1 MNKICLNKLCE
12 FSVTSYIS
20 NINNINFNNKFNF
33 EEVLNGIKQNLSLN
47 ENGLLINFNFTEFN
61 NLIKNIE
68 QNELLLLCPITFNI
82 YENKEWYNFLN
93 ALLVVLHD
101 KYIYENKIQKKV
113 ILENTNKI
121 YKNKI
126 NMNSLNN
133 IIENVAKLTNI
144 SIIIVSEN
152 EKRIFNSGRDKYII
166 LFKYNDEYY
175 PFINWNIKY
184 FEKENNFVNYLENN
198 LKFEGKEI
206 NNFKKY
212 KIDSD
217 NGENINK
224 NYQEFSTNEDFALHV
239 SEAVD
244 NNNLKLSKKKNK
256 KKDIFVVNNDN
267 ENDKNND
274 NNSTFIKTEKL
285 TKKDITEIKEN
296 LKSTI
301 LVNELQKIA
310 LKLSIN
316 IFSGSTKTGKPKS
329 KTKKELFDE
338 IKNKLE
344 KL

>member
-68 QNELLLLCPITFNI
+68 QNELLLLCPLSFNI
-82 YENKEWYNFLN
+82 HKNKEWYNFLN

-101 KYIYENKIQKKV
+101 KYVYENKIQKKV
-113 ILENTNKI
+113 ILENTNNI

-126 NMNSLNN
+126 NMTTFNSN
-133 IIENVAKLTNI
+133 IIEKVAKLTNI

-152 EKRIFNSGRDKYII
+152 EKKIFNLGTDKYII

-198 LKFEGKEI
+198 LKFEEKEI

-217 NGENINK
+217 NVENINK

-244 NNNLKLSKKKNK
+244 NNNLKL
-256 KKDIFVVNNDN
+256 
-267 ENDKNND
+267 
-274 NNSTFIKTEKL
+274 
-285 TKKDITEIKEN
+285 
-296 LKSTI
+296 
-301 LVNELQKIA
+301 
-310 LKLSIN
+310 
-316 IFSGSTKTGKPKS
+316 
-329 KTKKELFDE
+329 
-338 IKNKLE
+338 
-344 KL
+344 